1 MKKMQKKLSKTL
13 KIYKIIK
20 NLALKNDRYYD
31 KLNIEKEN
39 VI

>member
-1 MKKMQKKLSKTL
+1 MQKVLKRSLKIS
-13 KIYKIIK
+13 KIYKIEK
-20 NLALKNDRYYD
+20 NLPLKNDRYYD

>member
-1 MKKMQKKLSKTL
+1 MKKMQKKLFKTL

-20 NLALKNDRYYD
+20 NLPLKNDRYYD